1 MTASSAVG
9 RHFVAEKSYYQPAKL
24 QEKPRKIL
32 PSQVF
37 FGHLAIK
44 NESSLDHL

>member
-1 MTASSAVG
+1 
-9 RHFVAEKSYYQPAKL
+9 VAEKSHYQPAKL

-37 FGHLAIK
+37 FFGHLAIK